1 MRALELCTKTSAH
14 KKTAVKVEQNK
25 KSHLTPLNY
34 LQHVCTLRTSCR
46 QEALGFTCI
55 HLTKLNLLATN
66 YQQCKGI
73 CLVNSLISWWIL
85 YSERSIS
92 KQTVANCLEF
102 HHILSRVLS
111 ASSCP
116 INLTVHT
123 YWLLMTVGLCAW
135 EGARF
140 TLERLWWCS
149 SASTTC

>member
-1 MRALELCTKTSAH
+1 MHLNCVLKHLHTK
-14 KKTAVKVEQNK
+14 KQQVRWNK
-25 KSHLTPLNY
+25 IASHLTPLNY

-55 HLTKLNLLATN
+55 HLTKLNLLSTN